1 LIAVRL
7 GGALSAAYAQQQQVA
22 AQQRSEQSKNFCPLP
37 ILLFSFIALG
47 IFLLADL
54 RIADADI
61 WFHLR
66 NAQELLSRYSF
77 LRQDLYTFTS
87 LGSPLVNHEWLS
99 ELAYYLAFRAWGL
112 PGLLGL
118 SMVLLGLI
126 FGGVYYLAMLR
137 GADCGSAA
145 LVTGAG
151 VVLGSYSFGPRM
163 NLLGWLCLTALLIVL
178 ERFRRTGTRIW
189 MAVPLFVLWINLHG
203 SWPFGLI
210 VLAIYLLAGLGEF
223 QVGTVAAKR
232 WTSVELRKLCSVMIV
247 TGCGLFVNPYGYKL
261 VWYPFELLSRQ
272 RANVENVIEWQSVDF
287 NTGSGKLA
295 LLMILAIL
303 SAAWFSAERWEL
315 SEILL
320 VSFALWVS
328 LTHIRFLLFAA
339 IILVPIVAPRVRF
352 FANHEPRNDV
362 PFMNLAVTVT
372 IAVLIGI
379 AYPSANQLQQVVDSS
394 FPRNAL
400 SFLRSRHPSGRL
412 LNYYDFGGYIEW
424 NAPEIQTFADGRT
437 DIFTY
442 NGVFNDYIRI
452 NEIDRPLELLDKYK
466 IDYVLFPV
474 EKRLTY
480 LLDKSP
486 GWRSIYADKVA
497 KVYERALI
505 TSTNPH

>member
-1 LIAVRL
+1 MPASSPAPQVVTKQK
-7 GGALSAAYAQQQQVA
+7 GSEHLS
-22 AQQRSEQSKNFCPLP
+22 SFCPLP
-37 ILLFSFIALG
+37 VLLFAFIALA

-66 NAQELLSRYSF
+66 NAQELVSRHIF

-87 LGSPLVNHEWLS
+87 SGSHLVNHEWLS

-137 GADCGSAA
+137 GADCRSAA
-145 LVTGAG
+145 LVAGAG

-163 NLLGWLCLTALLIVL
+163 NLFGWLCLAVLLIML
-178 ERFRRTGTRIW
+178 ERFRRTCAGLW

-210 VLAIYLLAGLGEF
+210 VFGIYLLAGVSEF
-223 QVGTVAAKR
+223 RVGMVAAKR
-232 WTSVELRKLCSVMIV
+232 WTSAELRKLCWVMTV
-247 TGCGLFVNPYGYKL
+247 TVCGLFANPYGYKL
-261 VWYPFELLSRQ
+261 VSYPFELLTRQ
-272 RANVENVIEWQSVDF
+272 RANVDNVIEWQSVDF
-287 NTGSGKLA
+287 NTGWGKLA
-295 LLMILAIL
+295 LVMILAVL
-303 SAAWFSAERWEL
+303 SAAWFSAEHWEL

-339 IILVPIVAPRVRF
+339 IILVPIIAPRVRF
-352 FANHEPRNDV
+352 FAHREQRNDI
-362 PFMNLAVTVT
+362 PLLNLAVTAT
-372 IAVLIGI
+372 LAVLIMV
-379 AYPSANQLQQVVDSS
+379 AYPSSNQLQQIVDLR

-400 SFLRSRHPSGRL
+400 NFLRSQHPSGRL
-412 LNYYDFGGYIEW
+412 FNYYDFGGYIEW
-424 NAPEIQTFADGRT
+424 NAPEIRTFADGRT

-442 NGVFNDYIRI
+442 NGVFDDYIRI
-452 NEIDRPLELLDKYK
+452 NEIERPLEVLDKYN
-466 IDYVLFPV
+466 IDCVLFPV
-474 EKRLTY
+474 NKRLTY
-480 LLDKSP
+480 LLDNTP
-486 GWRSIYADKVA
+486 EWRPIYADQVA
-497 KVYERALI
+497 KLYERVPL
-505 TSTNPH
+505 TRTPNTNNFPER